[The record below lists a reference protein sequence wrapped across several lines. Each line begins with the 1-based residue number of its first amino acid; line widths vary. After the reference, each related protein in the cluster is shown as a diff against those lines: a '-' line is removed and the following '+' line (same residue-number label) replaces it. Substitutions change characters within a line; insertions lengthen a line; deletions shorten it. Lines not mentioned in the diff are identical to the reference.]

1 MKPILI
7 IDNYDSFTFNLYQ
20 MISMVAQSPVIV
32 KRNDEISLSDIKEL
46 HPSGIVLSPGPG
58 HPACDRDFGV
68 CKTVVDTA
76 PALDCPVLGVCL
88 GHQGIVQHS
97 GGNVV
102 RAPQPVHGKMSS
114 LEIVAPS
121 PLFAGIDSGV
131 KVMRYHSL
139 IAERASLPKELEII
153 AEVAGQQEIIMAVQ
167 DQKRRLYG
175 LQFHPESVG
184 TSVGK
189 KILENFIALC

>member
-1 MKPILI
+1 MQYLI

-20 MISMVAQSPVIV
+20 LISLVAQKEVIV
-32 KRNDEISLSDIKEL
+32 KRNDEITLEQIKEL
-46 HPSGIVLSPGPG
+46 NPAGIILSPGPG
-58 HPACDRDFGV
+58 HPAQSRDFGV
-68 CKTVVDTA
+68 CKDVVSLA
-76 PALDCPVLGVCL
+76 PELKCPILGVCL

-102 RAPQPVHGKMSS
+102 RAPHPVHGKMSKIN
-114 LEIVAPS
+114 IVAKS
-121 PLFAGIDSGV
+121 PLFTGISSGT

-139 IAERASLPKELEII
+139 IAERSTMPSSLEVLAELEDDSDI
-153 AEVAGQQEIIMAVQ
+153 VMALQ
-167 DQKRRLYG
+167 DRKGKMFG

-184 TSVGK
+184 TELGK